1 TAMRLAV
8 LPSATFLLCISLVA
22 GSVSRGLCRCPA
34 AALPHAVAPPGRL
47 AAPPGIS
54 TVLDECGCCQVCA
67 RQLYEDC
74 DALSPCDPHKG
85 LECNLGADPLASR
98 GICWAKQEGRTCE
111 YNGQIYQNGENF
123 QPSCKHQCTCIDGAV
138 GCQPLCPMELPLA
151 SLGCPSPRL
160 LKVPGQCC
168 KKFVCRKGPKTYGEV
183 SLGYHTNEETTGN
196 ELIYVGKGGHWKN
209 LPGEP
214 LFQSPVAKQ
223 QHKCLAQTTDW
234 SPCSK
239 SCGFGIST
247 RVSSDNPQCKLIKE
261 TQLCQIRP
269 CGQPDFTKLKKG
281 KKCLRTHKVQEPVR
295 FSYAGCKSPRR
306 YQPSHCGACLDGRC
320 CVPLRTRTLSVPFH
334 CPDGS
339 SFSKNVMMIH
349 TCRCGPAYCPLLG
362 EAAMGPQYQ
371 LNGDIHQFL
380 E

>member
-1 TAMRLAV
+1 ASDAH
-8 LPSATFLLCISLVA
+8 SCFLGGLLKGGRFCLSRSLQ
-22 GSVSRGLCRCPA
+22 VSCRCPA
-34 AALPHAVAPPGRL
+34 TCRCP
-47 AAPPGIS
+47 
-54 TVLDECGCCQVCA
+54 CGCCQVCA

-98 GICWAKQEGRTCE
+98 GICWEGRTCE

-196 ELIYVGKGGHWKN
+196 D
-209 LPGEP
+209 
-214 LFQSPVAKQ
+214 PVAKQ

-269 CGQPDFTKLKKG
+269 CGQPDFTKLKG

-362 EAAMGPQYQ
+362 EAAMGPHPMSGRAETAGY
-371 LNGDIHQFL
+371 
-380 E
+380 

>member
-1 TAMRLAV
+1 MRVAA
-8 LPSATFLLCISLVA
+8 LPSVALLLCFSLVA
-22 GSVSRGLCRCPA
+22 CRCPA
-34 AALPHAVAPPGRL
+34 TCRCPPGPPRC
-47 AAPPGIS
+47 PPGVS
-54 TVLDECGCCQVCA
+54 LALDDCGCCQVCA
-67 RQLYEDC
+67 RQLHEDC
-74 DALSPCDPHKG
+74 DLLAPCDPHKG
-85 LECNLGADPLASR
+85 LECNFGADPSAIR

-111 YNGQIYQNGENF
+111 YNGRIYQNGENF

-138 GCQPLCPMELPLA
+138 GCQPLCPLELPLA

-168 KKFVCRKGPKTYGEV
+168 KKFMCSKGPKKHKAITFEYNPNGED
-183 SLGYHTNEETTGN
+183 LDN
-196 ELIYVGKGGHWKN
+196 ELIHVGKGGHWKN
-209 LPGEP
+209 VPAWRP
-214 LFQSPVAKQ
+214 FFQSPVAKQ

-234 SPCSK
+234 SPCST

-247 RVSSDNPQCKLIKE
+247 RVTSNNPRCKLVKE
-261 TQLCQIRP
+261 TRLCQIRP

-306 YQPSHCGACLDGRC
+306 YQPSFCGACLDGRC
-320 CVPLRTRTLSVPFH
+320 CVPLRTRTLNVPFH

-339 SFSKNVMMIH
+339 TFSKNVMMIH
-349 TCRCGPAYCPLLG
+349 TCQCGPAHCQVLG
-362 EAAMGPQYQ
+362 DAFMGPQYQ
-371 LNGDIHQFL
+371 LNGDIHKFL